1 MTAMLQVVFMAIGL
15 AVLTFVIAFLFRRW
29 QRAILWAVALL
40 LFVGTS
46 ILLGAG
52 VLKIYENGMMNHAV
66 LLGITLA
73 YACSFIFI
81 YGAEKTNKSLHQNY
95 STSET
100 SIAQPVQVVDEELLQ
115 PEQTIEEELP
125 QPEQDNNEDL
135 LQPEHEEVEEHVKL
149 QGRLNTPLA
158 LQVFARAI
166 EKGLME
172 EVGNHY
178 KWNESKALL
187 AYMCGRIYCG
197 DYPKYSARDVKSYW
211 KPGRTEFFPESDLN
225 ALFQETA
232 LGQSRQNRKGEA
244 VPMGSKKVD
253 DLFE

>member
-15 AVLTFVIAFLFRRW
+15 VVLTFVIAFLFKKW

-46 ILLGAG
+46 ILIGTG
-52 VLKIYENGMMNHAV
+52 VLKIYVNGIVNHAV

-73 YACSFIFI
+73 YFCSFIFI
-81 YGAEKTNKSLHQNY
+81 YGAEKLNKALRQNC
-95 STSET
+95 STLET
-100 SIAQPVQVVDEELLQ
+100 SITQPVQVVDEELVQ

-135 LQPEHEEVEEHVKL
+135 LQPEHEEEEHVEL
-149 QGRLNTPLA
+149 PGRLNTPLA

-197 DYPKYSARDVKSYW
+197 DYPKYSAREVKSYW